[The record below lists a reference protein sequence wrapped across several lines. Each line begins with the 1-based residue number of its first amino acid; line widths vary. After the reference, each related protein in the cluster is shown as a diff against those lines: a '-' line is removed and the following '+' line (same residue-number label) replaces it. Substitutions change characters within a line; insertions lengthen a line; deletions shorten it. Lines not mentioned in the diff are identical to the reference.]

1 MCDGQLRGGRLVR
14 EENYSL
20 ARVALHSN
28 GTSVGVEIGRDYLT
42 IAHRTDYSYLGNQ
55 LENDLGPDW
64 VVCQLVLYGEL
75 SPTYL
80 SRTLFIFRLFYCPF
94 FVAVYISYFSQF
106 YVFLSRLS

>member
-75 SPTYL
+75 SLLYYATYL
-80 SRTLFIFRLFYCPF
+80 SKTLFIF
-94 FVAVYISYFSQF
+94 
-106 YVFLSRLS
+106 